1 MSQDPRPGAAA
12 ARPRDAEVVVDGLR
26 LHYLDWGLAGQPPL
40 ILLHGLTGNAHN
52 FDRIAARFADRYHVL
67 AFDIRGRGESDRSP
81 DGVYRLESYR
91 DDLRGIVEALDLGPV
106 GLIGISMGGIIA
118 LAFAGAFPDRVT
130 RLALDDIGP
139 DIDPRGL
146 QRIFTALATAP
157 AEFDDVATA
166 AAWLRASA
174 GYLDALSEDDLIEFT
189 RWGLRQTPA
198 GTWTWKLDPA
208 VRDLQLQL
216 KHPSQIDLWAALE
229 RITCPVLIIRGETSD
244 ILSRETVAKMIA
256 TLPAAE
262 AVEVPGIGHA
272 PILDEP
278 EALVALD
285 RFFAGE
291 AGPAA

>member
-1 MSQDPRPGAAA
+1 MSDAERRGGAA

-26 LHYLDWGLAGQPPL
+26 LHYLDWGTAGKPPL

-52 FDRIAARFADRYHVL
+52 FDRISPHFADRYHVI
-67 AFDIRGRGESDRSP
+67 AVDIRGRGESDRSP

-91 DDLRGIVEALDLGPV
+91 DDLCGIVDALGFGAV
-106 GLIGISMGGIIA
+106 GLIGISMGGLISI
-118 LAFAGAFPDRVT
+118 AFAGANPDRVA

-146 QRIFTALATAP
+146 QRIFTGLASAP
-157 AEFDDVATA
+157 GEFPDVASA
-166 AAWLRASA
+166 ATWLRASA
-174 GYLDALSEDDLIEFT
+174 GYLDALSQDDLIEYA
-189 RWGLRQTPA
+189 RCGLRQTPA

-208 VRDLQLQL
+208 IRDLQLQL
-216 KHPSQIDLWAALE
+216 KHPSQIDLWAELA
-229 RITCPVLIIRGETSD
+229 RITCPVLTIRGETSD
-244 ILSRETVAKMIA
+244 ILSRETVAKMMA

-278 EALVALD
+278 AALSALQ
-285 RFFAGE
+285 RFFPG
-291 AGPAA
+291 